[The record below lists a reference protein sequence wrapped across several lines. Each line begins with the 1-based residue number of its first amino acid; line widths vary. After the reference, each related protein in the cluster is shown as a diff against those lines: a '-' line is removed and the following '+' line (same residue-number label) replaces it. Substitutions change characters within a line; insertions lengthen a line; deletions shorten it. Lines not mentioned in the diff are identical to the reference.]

1 MTNSIQ
7 EHFADLPDPRRAQ
20 GKRHRLSDMIVI
32 AVCAVI
38 CCADSWSDV
47 VDFGRAKLKWFET
60 FLDLPHGIP
69 CQDTFERVFARI
81 DPDAFE
87 RCFMNWTCA
96 LSGSSRGKLVAIDGK
111 KIRRSFKHA
120 WDHSTATH
128 LVSAFVHENATVLGQ
143 LSVDCKENE
152 IVAIP
157 RLLELLDLD
166 GATVTIDAMG
176 CQSEIAGKIVQN
188 GGDYVLAV
196 KENQPT
202 LHDALKRHLDEMI
215 LEKFAGVRHDFVQS
229 VDGDHGRI
237 ETRRVWVTDQ
247 LDDWLDPQQHARW
260 TGLRS
265 VAVVEARRE
274 VAGANADKLVS
285 VERRYFISSRSGVNA
300 SRMADAVRGHWS
312 VENKLHWVLD
322 VSFAEDQ
329 SRQRKDHS
337 AENFSRLR
345 RIALNLLRAEKT
357 KKRGIKGKRLNA
369 AWDHD
374 YLLKLLAG

>member
-1 MTNSIQ
+1 MANSIE

-20 GKRHRLSDMIVI
+20 GKRHKLSDMIVI

-38 CCADSWSDV
+38 CCADSWADV
-47 VDFGRAKLKWFET
+47 TDFGHAKLKWFST

-69 CQDTFERVFARI
+69 SQDTFERVFARL
-81 DPDAFE
+81 DPAAFE
-87 RCFMNWTCA
+87 RCFMSWSSA
-96 LSGSSRGKLVAIDGK
+96 LAGLSSGKLLAIDGK
-111 KIRRSFKHA
+111 RIRRSFAHA

-128 LVSAFVHENATVLGQ
+128 LVSVFAHENATVLGQ

-157 RLLELLDLD
+157 KLLALLDLT
-166 GATVTIDAMG
+166 GSTVTIDAMG
-176 CQSEIAGKIVQN
+176 CQTEIAGKIVEN
-188 GGDYVLAV
+188 RGDYVLAV
-196 KENQPT
+196 KENQPA
-202 LHDALKRHLDEMI
+202 LHEALRRNLDEMI
-215 LEKFAGVRHDFVQS
+215 LENFAGVRHGFVQT
-229 VDGDHGRI
+229 VDGDHGRV

-247 LDDWLDPQQHARW
+247 LDDWLDEPQRSRW
-260 TGLRS
+260 AGLRS
-265 VAVVEARRE
+265 VAVVEALRE
-274 VAGANADKLVS
+274 VPPAKQPT
-285 VERRYFISSRSGVNA
+285 VERRYFISSLAGTDA
-300 SRMADAVRGHWS
+300 SAIAEAVRGHWS

-345 RIALNLLRAEKT
+345 RIALNLLRQEKNR
-357 KKRGIKGKRLNA
+357 KRGIKGKRLNA

-374 YLLKLLAG
+374 YLMKLLAG

>member
-1 MTNSIQ
+1 MANSIQ

-32 AVCAVI
+32 AVTAVI

-47 VDFGRAKLKWFET
+47 ADFGNAKLKWFST
-60 FLDLPHGIP
+60 FLELPHGVP
-69 CQDTFERVFARI
+69 CTDTFERVFARL

-87 RCFMNWTCA
+87 RCFTSWTEA
-96 LSGSSRGKLVAIDGK
+96 LAGSSRGKLVAIDGK
-111 KIRRSFKHA
+111 RIRRSFAHA

-157 RLLELLDLD
+157 KLLELLDLA

-196 KENQPT
+196 KDNQPT
-202 LHDALKRHLDEMI
+202 LHDALRRNLNEMI
-215 LEKFAGVRHDFVQS
+215 LEDFKDVRHGFVQT
-229 VDGDHGRI
+229 VDGDHGRV

-247 LDDWLDPQQHARW
+247 LDDWLDARQRGRW
-260 TGLRS
+260 PGLRS
-265 VAVVEARRE
+265 VAVVEAVRE
-274 VAGANADKLVS
+274 VPLKPTS
-285 VERRYFISSRSGVNA
+285 VERRYFISSLAGTDA
-300 SRMADAVRGHWS
+300 ARMARTIRGHWS

-329 SRQRKDHS
+329 ARQRKDHS

-345 RIALNLLRAEKT
+345 RIALNLLRRETT

>member
-1 MTNSIQ
+1 MANSIQ
-7 EHFADLPDPRRAQ
+7 QHFADLPDPRRAQ
-20 GKRHRLSDMIVI
+20 GKRHKLSDMIVI
-32 AVCAVI
+32 AICAVI
-38 CCADSWSDV
+38 CCADSWADV
-47 VDFGRAKLKWFET
+47 ADFGKAKRPWFET
-60 FLDLPHGIP
+60 FLDLPHGIA

-81 DPDAFE
+81 DPEAFE
-87 RCFMNWTCA
+87 RCFIRWTEA
-96 LSGSSRGKLVAIDGK
+96 LAGSSRGKLLAIDGK
-111 KIRRSFKHA
+111 KIRRSFAHA

-157 RLLELLDLD
+157 KLLELLDLT
-166 GATVTIDAMG
+166 GAVVTIDAMG
-176 CQSEIAGKIVQN
+176 CQTEIARKIVQN

-196 KENQPT
+196 KDNQPA
-202 LHDALKRHLDEMI
+202 LHEALKGSLDEMV
-215 LEKFAGVRHDFVQS
+215 LEKFVGVRHGFVQT

-237 ETRRVWVTDQ
+237 ETRQVWVTDQ
-247 LDDWLDPQQHARW
+247 LEDWLSADQRDRW
-260 TGLRS
+260 AGLKS
-265 VAVVEARRE
+265 VAVVQARRE
-274 VAGANADKLVS
+274 IPLKPVS
-285 VERRYFISSRSGVNA
+285 VERRYFISSLAGTDASG
-300 SRMADAVRGHWS
+300 MATIIRGHWS

-329 SRQRKDHS
+329 ARQRKGHS

-345 RIALNLLRAEKT
+345 RIALNLLKQEKT

-374 YLLKLLAG
+374 YLLKLLTG

>member
-1 MTNSIQ
+1 MANSIQ

-20 GKRHRLSDMIVI
+20 GRRHRLSDMIVI

-38 CCADSWSDV
+38 CAADSWSDV
-47 VDFGRAKLKWFET
+47 VDFGHAKLKWFST

-69 CQDTFERVFARI
+69 CPDTFERVFARL

-87 RCFMNWTCA
+87 RCFTSWTEA
-96 LSGSSRGKLVAIDGK
+96 LAGSSRGKLVAIDGK
-111 KIRRSFKHA
+111 RIRRSFAHA

-157 RLLELLDLD
+157 RLLELLDLA

-176 CQSEIAGKIVQN
+176 CQTQIAEQIVRN

-196 KENQPT
+196 KDNQPA
-202 LHDALKRHLDEMI
+202 LHDALRRNLDEMI
-215 LEKFAGVRHDFVQS
+215 LEKFAGVRHGFART
-229 VDGDHGRI
+229 VDGDHGRV

-247 LDDWLDPQQHARW
+247 LDEWLDARQRARW
-260 TGLRS
+260 PGLRS
-265 VAVVEARRE
+265 VAVVEAERE
-274 VAGANADKLVS
+274 VPLKPTS
-285 VERRYFISSRSGVNA
+285 VERRYFISSRAGTDA
-300 SRMADAVRGHWS
+300 SRMAEIVRGHWS
-312 VENKLHWVLD
+312 VENRLHWVLD

-329 SRQRKDHS
+329 ARQRKDRG

-345 RIALNLLRAEKT
+345 RIALNLLRREAT

-374 YLLKLLAG
+374 YLLKLLTG

>member
-1 MTNSIQ
+1 MAQSIQ
-7 EHFADLPDPRRAQ
+7 EHFADLPDPRRAH

-38 CCADSWSDV
+38 CCADSWADV
-47 VDFGRAKLKWFET
+47 ADFGQAKRQWFQT

-69 CQDTFERVFARI
+69 CTDTFERVFARL

-87 RCFMNWTCA
+87 RCFMSWTQA
-96 LSGSSRGKLVAIDGK
+96 LAGNSRGKLVAIDGK
-111 KIRRSFKHA
+111 KIRRSFAHA

-128 LVSAFVHENATVLGQ
+128 LVSAFVQENATVLGQ

-157 RLLELLDLD
+157 KLLELLDLT

-176 CQSEIAGKIVQN
+176 CQTQIAGKIVQN

-196 KENQPT
+196 KENQPA
-202 LHDALKRHLDEMI
+202 LHEAIQRNLDEMI
-215 LEKFAGVRHDFVQS
+215 LEKFAGVRHGFVQT

-237 ETRRVWVTDQ
+237 ETRRLWVTDQ
-247 LDDWLDPQQHARW
+247 LDDWLDESQRARW
-260 TGLRS
+260 PGLRS
-265 VAVVEARRE
+265 VVVVESKRE
-274 VAGANADKLVS
+274 VPLKPPS
-285 VERRYFISSRSGVNA
+285 IERRYFISSRAGTDAPAMA
-300 SRMADAVRGHWS
+300 SSIRGHWS

-329 SRQRKDHS
+329 ARQRKGHS

-345 RIALNLLRAEKT
+345 RIGLNLLQREKT

-374 YLLKLLAG
+374 YLLKLLMG

>member
-1 MTNSIQ
+1 MANAIQ

-20 GKRHRLSDMIVI
+20 GRRHRLSDMIVI

-47 VDFGRAKLKWFET
+47 ADFGEAKRKWFQT

-69 CQDTFERVFARI
+69 CVDTFERVFARL

-87 RCFMNWTCA
+87 RCFMSWTAA
-96 LSGSSRGKLVAIDGK
+96 LAGSSRGQLVAIDGK
-111 KIRRSFKHA
+111 RIRRSFAHA

-143 LSVDCKENE
+143 LSVDCKANE

-157 RLLELLDLD
+157 KLLELLDLTA

-176 CQSEIAGKIVQN
+176 CQTEIAGKIVQN

-196 KENQPT
+196 KENQPS
-202 LHDALKRHLDEMI
+202 LHAALKRNLDEMI
-215 LEKFAGVRHDFVQS
+215 LENFAGVRHGFVQT

-247 LDDWLDPQQHARW
+247 LDDWLEADQRERW
-260 TGLRS
+260 PGLKS
-265 VAVVEARRE
+265 VAVVEAKRE
-274 VAGANADKLVS
+274 VPLQKTS
-285 VERRYFISSRSGVNA
+285 VERRYFISSISGTDA
-300 SRMADAVRGHWS
+300 SGMAQIIRGHWS

-345 RIALNLLRAEKT
+345 RIALNLLRREKT

-374 YLLKLLAG
+374 YLLKLLKG

>member
-1 MTNSIQ
+1 MAHSIQ
-7 EHFADLPDPRRAQ
+7 DHFADLPDPRRAQ
-20 GKRHRLSDMIVI
+20 GRRHRLSDMIVI

-38 CCADSWSDV
+38 CAADSWSDV
-47 VDFGRAKLKWFET
+47 VDFGNAKLKWFGT
-60 FLDLPHGIP
+60 FLDLPHGVP
-69 CQDTFERVFARI
+69 CQDTFERVFARL

-87 RCFMNWTCA
+87 RCFTRWTEQLA
-96 LSGSSRGKLVAIDGK
+96 GTSGGKLVAIDGK
-111 KIRRSFKHA
+111 RIRRSFAHA

-157 RLLELLDLD
+157 RLLELLDLA

-176 CQSEIAGKIVQN
+176 CQCEIAGKIVEN

-202 LHDALKRHLDEMI
+202 LHDALRRNLDEMI
-215 LEKFAGVRHDFVQS
+215 LENFAGVRHGFVET
-229 VDGDHGRI
+229 VDGDHGRV

-247 LDDWLDPQQHARW
+247 LDDWLKAEQRQRW
-260 TGLRS
+260 AGLKS
-265 VAVVEARRE
+265 VAVVEAKRE
-274 VAGANADKLVS
+274 VPLKQAS
-285 VERRYFISSRSGVNA
+285 VERRYFICSLAGTDA
-300 SRMADAVRGHWS
+300 GRMAHIIRGHWS
-312 VENKLHWVLD
+312 VENQLHWVLD

-345 RIALNLLRAEKT
+345 RIALNLLRRETT

>member
-7 EHFADLPDPRRAQ
+7 QHFADLPDPRRAQ
-20 GKRHRLSDMIVI
+20 GKRHKLSDMIVI

-38 CCADSWSDV
+38 CCADSWADV
-47 VDFGRAKLKWFET
+47 ADFGNAKLKWFET

-69 CQDTFERVFARI
+69 CPDTFERVFARL

-87 RCFMNWTCA
+87 RCFMSWTAA
-96 LSGSSRGKLVAIDGK
+96 LAGSSGGKLLAIDGK
-111 KIRRSFKHA
+111 RIRRSFEHA

-128 LVSAFVHENATVLGQ
+128 LVSAFAHENATVLGQ

-152 IVAIP
+152 IIAIP
-157 RLLELLDLD
+157 RLLELLDLSG

-176 CQSEIAGKIVQN
+176 CQTEIARKIVES

-196 KENQPT
+196 KENQPA
-202 LHDALKRHLDEMI
+202 LHEALVRNLDEMI
-215 LEKFAGVRHDFVQS
+215 LEKFAGVRHGFVQT

-237 ETRRVWVTDQ
+237 ETRRAWVTDQ
-247 LDDWLDPQQHARW
+247 LDDWLDDESQRSRW
-260 TGLRS
+260 AGLRS
-265 VAVVEARRE
+265 VAVVEALRE
-274 VAGANADKLVS
+274 VPPKQPPT
-285 VERRYFISSRSGVNA
+285 VERRYFISSLAGTDA
-300 SRMADAVRGHWS
+300 ARMAECVRGHWS

-329 SRQRKDHS
+329 ARHRKHHS

-345 RIALNLLRAEKT
+345 RIALNLLRRET
-357 KKRGIKGKRLNA
+357 GKKRGIKGKRLNA
-369 AWDHD
+369 AWDHE
-374 YLLKLLAG
+374 YLLKLLGG

>member
-1 MTNSIQ
+1 MANSVQ
-7 EHFADLPDPRRAQ
+7 QHFADLPDPRRAQ
-20 GKRHRLSDMIVI
+20 GRRHRLSDMIVI

-38 CCADSWSDV
+38 CAADSWSDV
-47 VDFGRAKLKWFET
+47 VDFGNAKLKWFST
-60 FLDLPHGIP
+60 FLDLPHGVP
-69 CQDTFERVFARI
+69 CQDTFERVFARL

-87 RCFMNWTCA
+87 RCFMKWTEGLA
-96 LSGSSRGKLVAIDGK
+96 GRSRGKLVAIDGK
-111 KIRRSFKHA
+111 KIRRSFAHA

-143 LSVDCKENE
+143 LSVDGKENE

-157 RLLELLDLD
+157 KLLELLDLG

-176 CQSEIAGKIVQN
+176 CQTEIAGNIVKN

-202 LHDALKRHLDEMI
+202 LHDALQRNLDEMI
-215 LEKFAGVRHDFVQS
+215 LENFAGVPHGFVQT
-229 VDGDHGRI
+229 VDGDHGRV

-247 LDDWLDPQQHARW
+247 LDDWLSSQHRERW
-260 TGLRS
+260 AGLRS
-265 VAVVEARRE
+265 VAVVEAKRE
-274 VAGANADKLVS
+274 IPLKPTS
-285 VERRYFISSRSGVNA
+285 IERRYFISSHAGVDA
-300 SRMADAVRGHWS
+300 ARMADIIRGHWS

-329 SRQRKDHS
+329 SRQRKDHG

-345 RIALNLLRAEKT
+345 RIALNLLRRET
-357 KKRGIKGKRLNA
+357 TRKRGIKGKRLNA

>member
-1 MTNSIQ
+1 MASNSIQ

-20 GKRHRLSDMIVI
+20 GKRHKLSDMIVV

-38 CCADSWSDV
+38 CCADSWADV
-47 VDFGRAKLKWFET
+47 ADFGRAKLKWLQT

-69 CQDTFERVFARI
+69 CQDTFERVFARL

-87 RCFMNWTCA
+87 RCFASWTAA
-96 LSGSSRGKLVAIDGK
+96 LAGSSRGKLLAIDGK
-111 KIRRSFKHA
+111 KIRRSFEHA

-128 LVSAFVHENATVLGQ
+128 LVSAFAHENATVLGQ

-157 RLLELLDLD
+157 KLLELLDLT

-176 CQSEIAGKIVQN
+176 CQTQIAEKIVGN
-188 GGDYVLAV
+188 GGNYVLAV
-196 KENQPT
+196 KENQAT
-202 LHDALKRHLDEMI
+202 LYDAMKRNLDEMI
-215 LEKFAGVRHDFVQS
+215 LEKFAGVRHGFVQT
-229 VDGDHGRI
+229 VDGGDHGRI

-247 LDDWLDPQQHARW
+247 LDQWLDPSQRSRW
-260 TGLRS
+260 AGLMS
-265 VAVVEARRE
+265 VAVVEALRQVPPNPRQ
-274 VAGANADKLVS
+274 S
-285 VERRYFISSRSGVNA
+285 VERRYFISSLGGTDAA
-300 SRMADAVRGHWS
+300 SAMADAIRGHWS

-345 RIALNLLRAEKT
+345 RIALNLLRRETT
-357 KKRGIKGKRLNA
+357 KRRGIKGKRLNA

>member
-1 MTNSIQ
+1 MATNSIQ
-7 EHFADLPDPRRAQ
+7 QHFADLPDPRRAQ
-20 GKRHRLSDMIVI
+20 GRRHRLSDMIVI

-38 CCADSWSDV
+38 CCADGWADV
-47 VDFGRAKLKWFET
+47 ADFGRAKLKWFGT

-69 CQDTFERVFARI
+69 CQDTFERVFARL

-87 RCFMNWTCA
+87 RCFMSWTEA
-96 LSGSSRGKLVAIDGK
+96 LAGSSRGKLVAIDGK
-111 KIRRSFKHA
+111 KIRRSFEHA

-128 LVSAFVHENATVLGQ
+128 LLSAFVHENATVLGQ
-143 LSVDCKENE
+143 LAVDCKENE

-157 RLLELLDLD
+157 KLLELLDLSA
-166 GATVTIDAMG
+166 ATVTIDAMG
-176 CQSEIAGKIVQN
+176 CQSEIARKIVQN

-196 KENQPT
+196 KENQPA
-202 LHDALKRHLDEMI
+202 LHEALRRNLDEMI
-215 LEKFAGVRHDFVQS
+215 LEKFASVRHGFVQS
-229 VDGDHGRI
+229 VEGDHGRI

-247 LDDWLDPQQHARW
+247 LDDWLDEPQRARW
-260 TGLRS
+260 AGLQS
-265 VAVVEARRE
+265 VAVVEAVRE
-274 VAGANADKLVS
+274 VPATAKPTR
-285 VERRYFISSRSGVNA
+285 VERRYFISSRAGT
-300 SRMADAVRGHWS
+300 DAAAMGACVRGHWS

-329 SRQRKDHS
+329 ARQRKDHS

-345 RIALNLLRAEKT
+345 RIALNLLRRET
-357 KKRGIKGKRLNA
+357 TRKRGIKGKRLNA